1 MNYELIMERRKQAA
15 IDGKAEAIKHNLNKE
30 ETRNF
35 LFDAD
40 SNAIWDAEAGLPYT
54 PFLYVKKPE
63 EPNEPQAIYSEL
75 GFLSD
80 EEYKQVTGRA
90 R

>member
-40 SNAIWDAEAGLPYT
+40 SNAIWDAEAGLPYS
-54 PFLYVKKPE
+54 PFLYVKKLE
-63 EPNEPQAIYSEL
+63 ELKTKYTEL

-80 EEYKQVTGRA
+80 EEYKQVTGKIR
-90 R
+90 

>member
-1 MNYELIMERRKQAA
+1 MERRNKAA
-15 IDGKAEAIKHNLNKE
+15 IDGKAEAKKNNLNKE

-40 SNAIWDAEAGLPYT
+40 SNAIWDAEAGLPYS

-63 EPNEPQAIYSEL
+63 EPKTIYTEL

-80 EEYKQVTGRA
+80 EEYKRVTGKCRFK
-90 R
+90 